1 MLNFSHLAEYRL
13 KPVHIHECLDTTL
26 TRLNAQIAH
35 HQIPIAVQKHYGNLP
50 KILCHGDDLNQVFI
64 SIIVNA
70 LEAIEQSHRITMG
83 EIRIQTFKQD
93 NHVVI
98 RISNNGPM
106 ISANL
111 QDQIFDPF
119 FTTKPEARG
128 LGLSISRSIVVDRH
142 QGQIL
147 CHSRTSETYFEVHL
161 PLKPSP
167 IALEINVPR
176 SG

>member
-1 MLNFSHLAEYRL
+1 MRNFSHLAENRL
-13 KPVHIHECLDTTL
+13 RLANIHDCLDTTL

-35 HQIPIAVQKHYGNLP
+35 HHIPIAVQKHYGNLP
-50 KILCHGDDLNQVFI
+50 KILCNGGELNQVFA
-64 SIIVNA
+64 SIVVNA

-83 EIRIQTFKQD
+83 EIRIQTFRQD
-93 NHVVI
+93 NHIVA

-106 ISANL
+106 ISVNL
-111 QDQIFDPF
+111 QDQIFDAF

-147 CHSRTSETYFEVHL
+147 CHSRPHETHFEVHL
-161 PLKPSP
+161 PLKASP
-167 IALEINVPR
+167 IALEKDVPR
-176 SG
+176 LD